1 MSKLVA
7 RVHAGGSNTQ
17 LRGREKKRMLQR
29 VQMVRIVEIDEAHH
43 SHPLQRRAKL
53 RSRPLT
59 HSRTHERDQCLGGG
73 H

>member
-1 MSKLVA
+1 
-7 RVHAGGSNTQ
+7 
-17 LRGREKKRMLQR
+17 
-29 VQMVRIVEIDEAHH
+29 MVRIVEIDEAHH